1 MHTEE
6 VQQSEVHARAELYD
20 WIRLLATLFVVLG
33 HSAYLEIKTTYGMVD
48 YDLPLSLAPAYNGI
62 LLSFFRLLSSWVYGF
77 HMPLFFFLS
86 GSVLGIKPLKSFDDL
101 YFQKFTG

>member
-1 MHTEE
+1 MIVKEEKSAKKEVIDFMHTEE

-33 HSAYLEIKTTYGMVD
+33 HSAYLGNKTTYGMVH

-62 LLSFFRLLSSWVYGF
+62 LLSFFRGL
-77 HMPLFFFLS
+77 
-86 GSVLGIKPLKSFDDL
+86 
-101 YFQKFTG
+101 

>member
-48 YDLPLSLAPAYNGI
+48 YDLFLDFCLVGFMVFICLCS
-62 LLSFFRLLSSWVYGF
+62 SFFRD
-77 HMPLFFFLS
+77 LF
-86 GSVLGIKPLKSFDDL
+86 
-101 YFQKFTG
+101 